1 MDSSTAWDV
10 PYGDDKNRNIEK
22 RGCIVFV
29 LRETLRYIRHS
40 WAAWLLQAL
49 TLGVALGV
57 SGLFVLLAWKAHDA
71 MTALRANLAVEAFF
85 DPALS
90 SQDASAI
97 ADESIKS
104 LPVVSRTIFISKEQA
119 LADYA
124 RMSGEDIE
132 QVLGMNPLPASVKIF
147 LADPSA
153 LSAKR
158 LEAIL
163 RSIPHIQDVK
173 SDLPLMAA
181 MESRSMALDRIALVL
196 CSLLIVSAFF
206 QAMQSARHGFE
217 MRRETFRTLAR
228 LGATRLTMAAPMIFF
243 NALAGICGG
252 LIGIGMLMLIHTQV
266 LTAMSDTFAF
276 TLTSREGIIA
286 GGVLI
291 MSGLVLSAFAAI
303 LNWSRI
309 KL

>member
-1 MDSSTAWDV
+1 M
-10 PYGDDKNRNIEK
+10 
-22 RGCIVFV
+22 FV
-29 LRETLRYIRHS
+29 LRETFRYVWHS
-40 WAAWLLQAL
+40 RSAWLLQAL

-57 SGLFVLLAWKAHDA
+57 SGLLVLLAWKAEGA
-71 MTALRANLAVEAFF
+71 MTALRANLAIEAFF

-90 SQDASAI
+90 SQDASTI

-104 LPVVSRTIFISKEQA
+104 LPAISRTIFISKEQA
-119 LADYA
+119 LEDYA

-132 QVLGMNPLPASVKIF
+132 QVLGMNPLPASIKIY

-153 LSAKR
+153 RSAER

-173 SDLPLMAA
+173 SDMPLIAA

-196 CSLLIVSAFF
+196 CSLLLVSAFF

-243 NALAGICGG
+243 NALAGIFGG
-252 LIGIGMLMLIHTQV
+252 LIAIGILMFIHTQV
-266 LTAMSDTFAF
+266 LTAMSDTLAF
-276 TLTSREGIIA
+276 TLTSREGIVA

-291 MSGLVLSAFAAI
+291 VSGLVLSALAAI
-303 LNWSRI
+303 VNWTRI
-309 KL
+309 RA